1 MKKINKYTWNE
12 IKDAIE
18 NIYALDSHKDS
29 WNVSVVYQDQLLRVL
44 KRQLKTS
51 YKQEITP

>member
-1 MKKINKYTWNE
+1 MKKNKYTWDE

-18 NIYALDSHKDS
+18 NIYVLDSHKDS

>member
-1 MKKINKYTWNE
+1 MKKTNKYTWNE

-51 YKQEITP
+51 HVGWT